1 LNKKAGIQLSVN
13 FLVLLV
19 LAIMAFGLGVTII
32 YNLTGEMDTMAT
44 QMDEQTQRQLEQALA
59 GGGTQVALPF
69 NSKDLRRGENSQLAF
84 GIKNTES
91 DVEEF
96 LIKIDCR
103 SAYEHQHENGESFD
117 DPITDHCGT
126 ESDDDKVAVLLGGTP
141 TGDGWTREIE
151 HRDRMMENMHIVVG
165 SETKSGRY
173 TFSLEVEKMPDGVP
187 GTAESYGTPRRFYI
201 NVY

>member
-1 LNKKAGIQLSVN
+1 MNKKAGIQLSVN

-69 NSKDLRRGENSQLAF
+69 NSKELRRGENSQLAF

-96 LIKIDCR
+96 HITIDCI
-103 SAYEHQHENGESFD
+103 SAYKHQREGGDAFEHD
-117 DPITDHCGT
+117 DHCGT
-126 ESDDDKVAVLLGGTP
+126 ETEDDKVAVLLSGQME
-141 TGDGWTREIE
+141 GDGWTREIE
-151 HRDRMMENMHIVVG
+151 HRDRMMENMLIVVG

-173 TFSLEVEKMPDGVP
+173 TFSLEVEKGI